1 MKRLAAAAALL
12 GMLWVVAA
20 LVATRTAFG
29 GWVRSLAFG
38 VRWQDAYVALE
49 TAEANLPRDP
59 RERERLLLAWA
70 QADGA
75 APANTPSGPR
85 LRRAGT
91 VARLRYEALDEVGE
105 AYDTWEVRAL
115 VPPLPSLDDR
125 SGPLGRPG
133 CPAECREA
141 LARGG
146 TRLERSGDP
155 GIASEWVL
163 RIPVGRPLDLDPQP
177 VATQD
182 LFDREPRRVSLQ
194 SVREGDHE
202 VLRPAGLR
210 VTLLEACEADVR
222 VGSIT
227 HLDLEPTVVVPI
239 FRGFRRRWWAQADGC
254 AGLLR
259 PPAQAEA
266 APVLPAPAPPPVP
279 TQVPEPPPLPT
290 PLAIP
295 AHEPLPKRAPVS
307 PSLPRI
313 APTPPPQGPQ
323 PGTPVPGVRVSRE
336 PGTGFLSL
344 RADEA
349 ALERDG
355 RPLFFEARDICRYD
369 AAGDRWRLV
378 PWSLPSRRIRILP
391 RAAGEARADARV
403 VLYLPR
409 EAGLFRVRWIE
420 ADADGGPT
428 AREAL
433 LPSGAILCNDVMLG
447 PPPADRT
454 PACVPFADHAE
465 ARFVPQPPE
474 ECEP

>member
-1 MKRLAAAAALL
+1 
-12 GMLWVVAA
+12 MLWVVAA
-20 LVATRTAFG
+20 LVATRTPFG

-49 TAEANLPRDP
+49 TAEANLVRDP

-115 VPPLPSLDDR
+115 VPPLPALDDR

-163 RIPVGRPLDLDPQP
+163 RIPVGRPLDLGPQP

-182 LFDREPRRVSLQ
+182 LFDREPRRVGLQ

-227 HLDLEPTVVVPI
+227 HLDFEPTVVVPL

-259 PPAQAEA
+259 PPARAEA
-266 APVLPAPAPPPVP
+266 APVPPAPALPP
-279 TQVPEPPPLPT
+279 QPEPTPP
-290 PLAIP
+290 
-295 AHEPLPKRAPVS
+295 EPLPKSTAVS
-307 PSLPRI
+307 PF
-313 APTPPPQGPQ
+313 
-323 PGTPVPGVRVSRE
+323 VHVSRE
-336 PGTGFLSL
+336 PGTGFLWL
-344 RADEA
+344 RVDEA
-349 ALERDG
+349 ALERHG
-355 RPLFFEARDICRYD
+355 RPLFLEARDICRYD
-369 AAGDRWRLV
+369 AAVDKWRLV
-378 PWSLPSRRIRILP
+378 PWSLPSRHLRIRIEP
-391 RAAGEARADARV
+391 RAAGEAGAEERV
-403 VLYLPR
+403 ALDLPR

-420 ADADGGPT
+420 TGADGGQT
-428 AREAL
+428 ARETRL
-433 LPSGAILCNDVMLG
+433 TSGAIVCNDVMLG
-447 PPPADRT
+447 PSPPGRI
-454 PACVPFADHAE
+454 PACVPFPDHAE

>member
-1 MKRLAAAAALL
+1 MFS
-12 GMLWVVAA
+12 GVAA
-20 LVATRTAFG
+20 LVAARTPFG

-38 VRWQDAYVALE
+38 VRWQDAYGALE

-59 RERERLLLAWA
+59 RERERRLLAWA
-70 QADGA
+70 QVDGA
-75 APANTPSGPR
+75 APAKIPSGPR
-85 LRRAGT
+85 LRRSGT

-115 VPPLPSLDDR
+115 VPPLPALDDT

-133 CPAECREA
+133 CPTECQEA
-141 LARGG
+141 LASGG

-163 RIPVGRPLDLDPQP
+163 RIPVGRPLELGPHP

-182 LFDREPRRVSLQ
+182 LFDREPRRLGLQ

-227 HLDLEPTVVVPI
+227 HLDFEPTAVVPI
-239 FRGFRRRWWAQADGC
+239 VRGFRRRWWAQADGC

-259 PPAQAEA
+259 PPARAEA
-266 APVLPAPAPPPVP
+266 APVPPAPAPP
-279 TQVPEPPPLPT
+279 TALEPPPRPAPEPSPT
-290 PLAIP
+290 P
-295 AHEPLPKRAPVS
+295 K
-307 PSLPRI
+307 
-313 APTPPPQGPQ
+313 
-323 PGTPVPGVRVSRE
+323 PVPASSFLRVSRE

-344 RADEA
+344 RVDEA
-349 ALERDG
+349 ALERRG
-355 RPLFFEARDICRYD
+355 RPFFFEARDVCRYD
-369 AAGDRWRLV
+369 AAADRWRLV
-378 PWSLPSRRIRILP
+378 VWSLPSPRIPIHIRP
-391 RAAGEARADARV
+391 RAAGEAGAEERV
-403 VLYLPR
+403 ALFLPR
-409 EAGLFRVRWIE
+409 EAALFRVRWIE
-420 ADADGGPT
+420 ADADGGQT
-428 AREAL
+428 ARESL

-447 PPPADRT
+447 PSPPGGI
-454 PACVPFADHAE
+454 PACVPFPDRAE